1 MEKEGIIT
9 ILETPEFV
17 AISKPAG
24 VLVHAVRGPV
34 GGRKPRA
41 ERPIDTRETVVDW
54 VRARYPGISNVGD
67 DHEERPGIVHRLDK
81 DTSGVLI
88 VARTQA
94 FFDYLKARFQAHEV
108 KKTYL
113 ALVWGRTPV
122 HGIIDKPI
130 GLKPGTVKR
139 STVARKMKMVK
150 EAVTEYATVWTRV
163 YGPEEGEYSLVRLTP
178 KTGRTHQL
186 RVHMA
191 SIGHPIVGDTLYST
205 RTNPWGLTRQ
215 FLHAESIEFSSPGG
229 LPERPGVSGRAG
241 KRVRIA
247 SDLPTELETIIKKLN
262 PDN

>member
-1 MEKEGIIT
+1 METEGILT
-9 ILETPEFV
+9 ILETPDFV

-34 GGRKPRA
+34 GGRKPRV
-41 ERPIDTRETVVDW
+41 ERPRETTGTVVDW
-54 VRARYPGISNVGD
+54 IRTHYPDALGAGD
-67 DHEERPGIVHRLDK
+67 DPAERPGIVHRLDK
-81 DTSGVLI
+81 DTSGVLVI
-88 VARTQA
+88 ARTQP
-94 FFDYLKARFQAHEV
+94 FFEYLKALFQKHEV
-108 KKTYL
+108 RKTYL
-113 ALVWGRTPV
+113 ALVWGRTPAN
-122 HGIIDKPI
+122 GTIDKPI
-130 GLKPGTVKR
+130 GLKPGTVKH

-150 EAVTEYATVWTRV
+150 EAVTEYTTVWTKE
-163 YGPEEGEYSLVRLTP
+163 YGSAEGEYSLVRLAP

-215 FLHAESIEFSSPGG
+215 FLHAESIEFSS
-229 LPERPGVSGRAG
+229 ENG

-247 SDLPTELETIIKKLN
+247 SDLPQELAAIIKKLN